1 MSAEPIVP
9 ASPSTPAMLSSEAL
23 TLHDAIRRDLK
34 GVREDVVND
43 LADIRRDLNNGFE
56 RQAGSILAVYKLT
69 SERLDAFERK
79 SEQKATEL
87 AIVQTKRDES
97 EVEFRA
103 AVLGY
108 LAKDRKTVL
117 ANPSDEANVFR
128 WSFRAIRRVASA
140 FGTDFET
147 TRLVLACLVVGLVAM
162 TLTACTMH
170 ASELLK

>member
-9 ASPSTPAMLSSEAL
+9 ASPSTPATIEDM
-23 TLHDAIRRDLK
+23 HDAFRRDLK
-34 GVREDVVND
+34 GVREDLVNE
-43 LADIRRDLNNGFE
+43 LADVRRDLNNGFE

-69 SERLDAFERK
+69 SERLDAHERR
-79 SEQKATEL
+79 SEQAAVEL
-87 AIVQTKRDES
+87 AIVQGKRDES
-97 EVEFRA
+97 EAEFRK

-108 LAKDRKTVL
+108 LAKDRKAVVL

-170 ASELLK
+170 ATELLK

>member
-1 MSAEPIVP
+1 VSAEPIVP
-9 ASPSTPAMLSSEAL
+9 ASPSTPATIEDM
-23 TLHDAIRRDLK
+23 HDAFRRDLK

-43 LADIRRDLNNGFE
+43 LADVRRDLNNGFE

-79 SEQKATEL
+79 SEQAALEL
-87 AIVQTKRDES
+87 AIVQARRDES
-97 EVEFRA
+97 EAEFRK

-117 ANPSDEANVFR
+117 ANPADEANVFR

-147 TRLVLACLVVGLVAM
+147 TRLALACLVVGLVAM

-170 ASELLK
+170 VSELLK